1 MAHLY
6 GVIGIIAADTID
18 PPYGEQV
25 ARAFNGQENGFWS
38 GDDGGGHVDFLS
50 SFLGAILVPRFRGDF
65 QFKMTL
71 PAKLAF
77 CGPLL

>member
-1 MAHLY
+1 MAHLN
-6 GVIGIIAADTID
+6 GVIGIIAADAID
-18 PPYGEQV
+18 PPYGKQV
-25 ARAFNGQENGFWS
+25 ARAFNGQENGFGS

-50 SFLGAILVPRFRGDF
+50 SFLSAILVPRFRGDF

-77 CGPLL
+77 YGPLL